1 MGSTKKPRK
10 EKIDQLQIS
19 FDGTHTPAEMSPP
32 PGVEFKSVLPADSE
46 LSNLPGFLV
55 VSASAGSGKTT
66 ALTHRLIQFLVS
78 DRIRYN
84 EMRNIL
90 AITFTN
96 NAAAEMKS
104 RTLRLLKNI
113 SLGVHKDIQSIMPL
127 VSLDE
132 DTLRTRA
139 GMIVEEALDDYSAFQ
154 IQTIDSFLARVFKAS
169 ALDLGFTPDFEI
181 LLDSRPLLT
190 EAFEAFARGVGEGT
204 ESAGL
209 LTHLIDLLPYLRGS
223 TKKYAWNP
231 YADLARNVKDL
242 YQKLIQ
248 ASGNLSTK
256 DYAKE
261 MRNVGETLRELLLKL
276 EKTVDDS
283 GLTKMQRFANYATEA
298 RQRKFDRL
306 IELKFADPPF
316 TKTAKHEYQNLLTQT
331 QDIRS
336 RIVALRAEL
345 ITLRARSF
353 FQPYVRTHEFLQQ
366 TLDQIRRQQGKMFI
380 GDVANKLARSIE
392 RANVPEIYFNLGEK
406 IHHFLIDEFQDTS
419 PIQWRNLEPLI
430 AESLA
435 GHGSLFVVGDM
446 KQSIYSFRGAD
457 WRIMKRIAEEN
468 VFPSVRA
475 VRKDLPLNYRTKEH
489 IVRFNEDVFGNIVP
503 LRILNGAAQET
514 GLASLHQEV
523 PEAAKDKGYV
533 ETVYLEGN
541 TDIRPERA
549 KILEVIH
556 ECRQRGYSLRDIA
569 VLTPENQDVVQVS
582 GWLNEGGIEFIPY
595 STLDIRTRKVVGEV
609 LALLRFLDSPIDD
622 LAFATFLLGDIFST
636 LLKLDGSK
644 TTKDSLQRFAFDSRP
659 TRPVAGA
666 LYVKFRTEFPDL
678 WSKYYDELFGLA
690 GYVPLYD
697 LASDVLKIMR
707 AFEIAPKEEAALLK
721 LLEVVMKFEERGE
734 NSLKEFVGFAESAE
748 RGREAD
754 WNIEVP
760 PDVDAVRIM
769 TVHKAK
775 GLGFRVVIV
784 LLYDVNMRRN
794 RLFMQETKEG
804 IELIRLVEDE
814 TEEVPELAELFLA
827 KDLQERVDQLN
838 KLYVAL
844 TRAEEEMYVVS
855 VKYEKATEPSSF
867 LPEKG
872 YEPYSKPPVS
882 AQSSAAEETLSMFHH
897 SVRQMRR
904 SEKPARIAFDE
915 TKRGELIHRI
925 LAGIQYIDSDIPGA
939 LNKAVGLEKQSGT
952 IFNETE
958 TTSLLLNVLTTPG
971 IKEFFQRSAAGNVL
985 NEQEFVSSDGQLYR
999 MDRVMI
1005 HGDKVTVLD
1014 YKTGEENEEYR
1025 SQVLGYMEVLKGVYP
1040 NKTVEGFLV
1049 YVDKKIVQKISG
1061 EMNNPASSRK
1071 KP

>member
-1 MGSTKKPRK
+1 
-10 EKIDQLQIS
+10 
-19 FDGTHTPAEMSPP
+19 
-32 PGVEFKSVLPADSE
+32 
-46 LSNLPGFLV
+46 
-55 VSASAGSGKTT
+55 
-66 ALTHRLIQFLVS
+66 
-78 DRIRYN
+78 
-84 EMRNIL
+84 
-90 AITFTN
+90 
-96 NAAAEMKS
+96 
-104 RTLRLLKNI
+104 
-113 SLGVHKDIQSIMPL
+113 DIQSIRPL

-132 DTLRTRA
+132 ETLRTRA

-154 IQTIDSFLARVFKAS
+154 VQTIDSFLARVFKAS
-169 ALDLGFTPDFEI
+169 ALELGFTPDFEI
-181 LLDSRPLLT
+181 LLDSRPLLS

-209 LTHLIDLLPYLRGS
+209 LTNLIDLLPYLRGS

-248 ASGNLSTK
+248 ASGNLSK
-256 DYAKE
+256 KNYAGE
-261 MRNVGETLRELLLKL
+261 MQRAGETLRDLLLKL
-276 EKTVDDS
+276 DKAIDAS
-283 GLTKMQRFANYATEA
+283 GLTKAQRFVNYVAEA
-298 RQRKFDRL
+298 RLRKFDRL

-316 TKTAKHEYQNLLTQT
+316 TKSATKAYKATLDQT
-331 QDIRS
+331 EDLRAS
-336 RIVALRAEL
+336 IVSLRAEL

-406 IHHFLIDEFQDTS
+406 IHHYLIDEFQDTS
-419 PIQWRNLEPLI
+419 PIQWKNLEPLI
-430 AESLA
+430 AESLS

-457 WRIMKRIAEEN
+457 WRIMKRITDEE
-468 VFPSVRA
+468 VFPSVRHT
-475 VRKDLPLNYRTKEH
+475 RKDLPLNYRTKEH
-489 IVRFNEDVFGNIVP
+489 LVRFNEDIFRNIVP
-503 LRILNGAAQET
+503 LRVPNGAAQET

-523 PEAAKDKGYV
+523 PKEAKDKGYV

-541 TDIRPERA
+541 TDTRPERA
-549 KILEVIH
+549 KILEIIQ
-556 ECRQRGYSLRDIA
+556 ECRQRGHSLRDIA

-595 STLDIRTRKVVGEV
+595 STLDIRTRKVVGEL

-622 LAFATFLLGDIFST
+622 LAFATFLLGDVFSM
-636 LLKLDGSK
+636 LLQLDRSK
-644 TTKDSLQRFAFDSRP
+644 TTREHLRRFVFNARP
-659 TRPVAGA
+659 SKAASGA
-666 LYVKFRTEFPDL
+666 LYVKFRAEFADL
-678 WSKYYDELFGLA
+678 WNKYFDELFGLA

-697 LASDVLKIMR
+697 LASDVLKITR

-784 LLYDVNMRRN
+784 LLYDVQLRRN

-804 IELIRLVEDE
+804 IELIRLVADE
-814 TEEVPELAELFLA
+814 TEEAPELAALFQE

-844 TRAEEEMYVVS
+844 TRAEDEMYVVS

-867 LPEKG
+867 FPETG
-872 YEPYSKPPVS
+872 YEPSQKPVVS
-882 AQSSAAEETLSMFHH
+882 IQPLPTEETVNLFHH
-897 SVRQMRR
+897 SIRQTRR
-904 SEKPARIAFDE
+904 NEKLERIAFEE

-925 LAGIQYIDSDIPGA
+925 LARVHVLETDIPETV
-939 LNKAVGLEKQSGT
+939 NKAVELEKQSGAVFDEKQT
-952 IFNETE
+952 S
-958 TTSLLLNVLTTPG
+958 SLLRALLTTPG
-971 IKEFFQRSAAGNVL
+971 IKEFFLPSRAGKVL
-985 NEQEFVSSDGQLYR
+985 NEQEFVTSDGQLYR
-999 MDRVMI
+999 MDRVMVQ
-1005 HGDKVTVLD
+1005 DSKVTVLD
-1014 YKTGEENEEYR
+1014 YKTGEESEEHGM
-1025 SQVLGYMEVLKGVYP
+1025 QVLGYMAVLKGVYP
-1040 NKTVEGFLV
+1040 GKAVEGFLV
-1049 YVDKKIVQKISG
+1049 YVDRKIVRGISE
-1061 EMNNPASSRK
+1061 EMSNVKSVNK